1 MRMALMY
8 IKNRVRRML
17 KILTQIQ
24 REKATAVLEFEVKE
38 LQNLF
43 ALLLLGSFVGLPAP
57 PPAITLELLPLMEA
71 ELATMASRADFA
83 QDPLGALMGML
94 NVD

>member
-1 MRMALMY
+1 MFLTN
-8 IKNRVRRML
+8 IKTTLGRAIE
-17 KILTQIQ
+17 ILTQIQ

-57 PPAITLELLPLMEA
+57 PPAIALELLPLMEA
-71 ELATMASRADFA
+71 ELATMTSRADFA